1 MTRSVTVRMVGA
13 AFYILLDIVL
23 FVVVRLHGIF
33 RFRKIAGFV
42 HQRITIRFRMGAR
55 VRELDAVLIDA
66 PAHPDGVMAL
76 RRIIIALAIAIR
88 NVIPYQ
94 IRRDFTFDRR
104 ARSLRPLEAMTPFGR
119 SHVIVAIDIALLQER
134 LQTDLALVVL

>member
-1 MTRSVTVRMVGA
+1 
-13 AFYILLDIVL
+13 
-23 FVVVRLHGIF
+23 
-33 RFRKIAGFV
+33 
-42 HQRITIRFRMGAR
+42 MGAR

-76 RRIIIALAIAIR
+76 RRIIITLAIAIW
-88 NVIPYQ
+88 NVIPCKIRRIIGELRLRYYDRRTYQ